1 MIPLRPD
8 EASLASYRANIRA
21 AWESATRAQRV
32 AGEQWYPAAH
42 DLAADLGAGDVRM
55 GAGLLA
61 ALSANKRWPDTV
73 KLALDASDGHVHGHT
88 GANLAKVHAILAGAD
103 PARVLPMGSKTGQF
117 YLNILDPSDPFPV
130 TVDRHAH
137 DIAAGHVFGE
147 GERGLSTAARY
158 TMIAGQY
165 RQVAAEYGVP
175 ACRVQARTWVVQVD
189 KLAGTGTRM
198 AQAGHLLS
206 R

>member
-1 MIPLRPD
+1 MSKVLATWPGRRR
-8 EASLASYRANIRA
+8 ASYR
-21 AWESATRAQRV
+21 WERYADGRIHQLTSGEDYYVTNDRSV
-32 AGEQWYPAAH
+32 A
-42 DLAADLGAGDVRM
+42 
-55 GAGLLA
+55 
-61 ALSANKRWPDTV
+61 
-73 KLALDASDGHVHGHT
+73 
-88 GANLAKVHAILAGAD
+88 AD